1 MYSSREKNKKEEKV
15 FESIVYPTLPA
26 RASVSLLLEE
36 KETKKKNRKR
46 TVATKKSK
54 RRISLAS

>member
-15 FESIVYPTLPA
+15 FESIVYLTLPA

-36 KETKKKNRKR
+36 EKEKKEK
-46 TVATKKSK
+46 
-54 RRISLAS
+54 